1 MVIDGT
7 ADLILDHVQRL
18 ALGAHLLARDGHP
31 AHSLGRPL
39 DQAVEMALAR
49 RPDDHDVVRAVMGRH
64 AHAAEVVLKA
74 AGSDLRG
81 DDGPGLGVN
90 VPEMMGGRQGHG
102 AFEGL

>member
-1 MVIDGT
+1 MVVDRT

-31 AHSLGRPL
+31 AHALGRSL

-64 AHAAEVVLKA
+64 AHPADIVLKA

-81 DDGPGLGVN
+81 DDGSGLGVN
-90 VPEMMGGRQGHG
+90 VPEMMCGRQGYG
-102 AFEGL
+102 ALEGL